1 MKAVQFPVKAIDHP
15 GVVDMTLISLR
26 AAAPRPSIDDLGSR
40 ADAIRVLVRA
50 EAEQTEANRQVSV
63 EAVERMRRTGLFR
76 IMQPAVYGGY
86 EYGFDALVRAVAPV
100 ASGCGSA
107 GWVCSLGIVHQW
119 LAATFPKQAQDE
131 YWSDP
136 DAIAAGSYAP
146 VGKAVAANGGYRLSG
161 SWSFTSGCDHA
172 QWLFLGG
179 MIPSTQDGSPPKP
192 ALFLLP
198 RADVHFD
205 DNWYTMGLAGTGSK
219 NTVADDVF
227 VPAHRVV
234 PVVDLL
240 AGTTP
245 GALVHDN
252 PLYRQSML
260 AALPFALVAP
270 ILGIADGALADFVEM
285 AKVRTTRGAVAGG
298 NNRMAE
304 FATVQTRVAEA
315 TGSIEA
321 ARLTIFHALEQAAI
335 AAQRG
340 EQAGLD
346 LRQRNRL
353 AQAFS
358 VRLLIQAVDALF
370 LASGGQSIFTGR
382 PIQRAWRD
390 AHAGGVHV
398 SMNWDAV
405 STMYGQY
412 ALGLDPKGQY

>member
-1 MKAVQFPVKAIDHP
+1 
-15 GVVDMTLISLR
+15 MTLISLR
-26 AAAPRPSIDDLGSR
+26 TAAPRPSIDDLVSR
-40 ADAIRVLVRA
+40 ADAIRVLVRN
-50 EAEQTEANRQVSV
+50 EAERTEANRQVSV
-63 EAVERMRRTGLFR
+63 EAVERMRQAGLFR
-76 IMQPAVYGGY
+76 ITQPAVYGGY
-86 EYGFDALVRAVAPV
+86 EYGFDALVRAVVPV
-100 ASGCGSA
+100 AAGCGSS
-107 GWVCSLGIVHQW
+107 GWVFSLGITHQW

-146 VGKAVAANGGYRLSG
+146 VGKAMVADGGYRLTG

-179 MIPSTQDGSPPKP
+179 MIPPAKDGEAPKP
-192 ALFLLP
+192 AFFLLP

-227 VPAHRVV
+227 VPAHRAVLV
-234 PVVDLL
+234 ADLL

-245 GALVHDN
+245 GAFVHDN

-260 AALPFALVAP
+260 SALPFALVAP
-270 ILGIADGALADFVEM
+270 ILGIADGALADFIEM

-304 FATVQTRVAEA
+304 FATVQTRVTEA
-315 TGSIEA
+315 TGSIDA
-321 ARLTIFHALEQAAI
+321 ARLMVFDALERATAA
-335 AAQRG
+335 AERG

-358 VRLLIQAVDALF
+358 VRLAIQAVDALF
-370 LASGGQSIFTGR
+370 LASGGQSIFTGK